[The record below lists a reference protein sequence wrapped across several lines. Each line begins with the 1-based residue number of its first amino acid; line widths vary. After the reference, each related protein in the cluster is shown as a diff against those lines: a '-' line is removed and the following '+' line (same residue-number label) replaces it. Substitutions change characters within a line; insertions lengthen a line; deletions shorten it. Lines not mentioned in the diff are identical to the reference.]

1 MFEQINIGYLI
12 IDSEMKLLRKIALAS
27 LSISMFITAGPA
39 TALASSSN
47 SNVEINI
54 NQNELEAALST
65 LYQTPDNLLENEDEL
80 EKYLSK
86 ENIYF
91 VDSEEEANEILE
103 SRTNMVTTY
112 GAWEDAKC
120 IGAIALFI
128 GGAGATITGVKTL
141 VKAAG
146 GVKALAS
153 VLWLY
158 LQTGQKPEFIK
169 NEPSLWEA
177 FGAVGGAITTVTGLD
192 NCVQEAS

>member
-1 MFEQINIGYLI
+1 LFEQINIGYLG

-27 LSISMFITAGPA
+27 LSISMFITAGSA

-112 GAWEDAKC
+112 GA
-120 IGAIALFI
+120 
-128 GGAGATITGVKTL
+128 
-141 VKAAG
+141 
-146 GVKALAS
+146 
-153 VLWLY
+153 
-158 LQTGQKPEFIK
+158 
-169 NEPSLWEA
+169 
-177 FGAVGGAITTVTGLD
+177 
-192 NCVQEAS
+192 

>member
-1 MFEQINIGYLI
+1 MIV
-12 IDSEMKLLRKIALAS
+12 SEIKFLRKIVLAS
-27 LSISMFITAGPA
+27 LSVSMLITAGPA
-39 TALASSSN
+39 TSLASS

-54 NQNELEAALST
+54 NQNELEAALTT

-86 ENIYF
+86 KNIYF
-91 VDSEEEANEILE
+91 VDSEEEANKILE

-120 IGAIALFI
+120 IGSIALFI
-128 GGAGATITGVKTL
+128 SGAGATISGVKTL

-153 VLWLY
+153 ALLLY
-158 LQTGQKPEFIK
+158 LQTGNRPEFIK
-169 NEPSLWEA
+169 NEPSLWEV
-177 FGAVGGAITTVTGLD
+177 FGTVGGAITTVTGLD